1 MVARLAPLVI
11 AENLCHLVRPMSQS
25 TKPTLTRRG
34 NQSGWQ
40 TVAVRAAL
48 AMALVVIAFLLLWFD
63 RDGLKD
69 NVDGHVSFTDT
80 IYFTMITITTVGYG
94 DIIPVSDRARMIDAF
109 LITPIRLFVWLIFLG
124 TAFNFLLKRSWET
137 WRMKMIQK
145 HLNDHIII
153 AGFGA
158 SGRKAL
164 EELISAGVPVSR
176 VVVIDCLADRVEA
189 ARELG
194 AATIEGDASRDEL
207 LSSAHIERA
216 STILVSAGRDD
227 TSILIVLTARNLA
240 PKLRIGVTIRIE
252 DNEGLARQAGADV
265 VVNPIS
271 FAGLLLAS
279 SSHGSHV
286 ADYIADLATSSGQVA
301 LRERAIAPA
310 EVGTPLCD
318 LATGLGVRIYRDD
331 LTIDA
336 ADPAAKKLRTGDRLL
351 EIVRTPEG

>member
-1 MVARLAPLVI
+1 MGT
-11 AENLCHLVRPMSQS
+11 SQNQ
-25 TKPTLTRRG
+25 PALTRSG
-34 NQSGWQ
+34 NQSGWR

-48 AMALVVIAFLLLWFD
+48 AAALVLIAFLLLWFD

-124 TAFNFLLKRSWET
+124 TAFNFLLKRSWEK

-145 HLNDHIII
+145 NLHDHIII

-158 SGRKAL
+158 SGRKSL
-164 EELISAGVPVSR
+164 EELLSAGVPVAR
-176 VVVIDCLADRVEA
+176 IVVIDCLAERVEA
-189 ARELG
+189 AREMG
-194 AATIEGDASRDEL
+194 AATIQGDASRDEL
-207 LSSAHIERA
+207 LSSAHVERA
-216 STILVSAGRDD
+216 ATLLASAGRDD

-240 PKLRIGVTIRIE
+240 PKLRIGVAIRIE
-252 DNEGLARQAGADV
+252 DNESLARQAGADV
-265 VVNPIS
+265 VVNPVS

-286 ADYIADLATSSGQVA
+286 ADYIADLATSSGKVA
-301 LRERAIAPA
+301 LRERAVDPA
-310 EVGTPLCD
+310 EVGKPLCD
-318 LATGLGVRIYRDD
+318 VETGLGVRIYRGAA
-331 LTIDA
+331 TIDA
-336 ADPAAKKLRTGDRLL
+336 ADPAARTLRAGDRLL
-351 EIVRTPEG
+351 EIVRTRDG

>member
-1 MVARLAPLVI
+1 MGSSKNP
-11 AENLCHLVRPMSQS
+11 P
-25 TKPTLTRRG
+25 LTRRS
-34 NQSGWQ
+34 NQSGWR

-48 AMALVVIAFLLLWFD
+48 AVALVVIAFLLLWFD

-69 NVDGHVSFTDT
+69 NVDGHLSFTDV

-145 HLNDHIII
+145 NLHDHIII

-158 SGRKAL
+158 SGRKSL

-176 VVVIDCLADRVEA
+176 VVVIDCLEERVEA

-194 AATIEGDASRDEL
+194 AATIQGDASRDEL
-207 LSSAHIERA
+207 LSSAHVERA
-216 STILVSAGRDD
+216 ATLLASAGRDD

-240 PKLRIGVTIRIE
+240 PRLRIGVAIRIE
-252 DNEGLARQAGADV
+252 DNESLARQAGADV
-265 VVNPIS
+265 VVNPVS

-301 LRERAIAPA
+301 LRERAIEPG
-310 EVGTPLCD
+310 EVGKPLCD
-318 LATGLGVRIYRDD
+318 VETGLGVRIYRGNA
-331 LTIDA
+331 TIEA
-336 ADPAAKKLRTGDRLL
+336 ADHGADTFRAGDRLL
-351 EIVRTPEG
+351 EIVRTVGS